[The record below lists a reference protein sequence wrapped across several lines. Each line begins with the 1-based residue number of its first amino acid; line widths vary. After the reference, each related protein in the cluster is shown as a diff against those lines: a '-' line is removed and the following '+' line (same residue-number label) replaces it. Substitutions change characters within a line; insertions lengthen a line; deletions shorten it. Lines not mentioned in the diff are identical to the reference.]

1 MSFTHAS
8 LRRSRRLHG
17 DRLGEH
23 IERLAHH
30 ARRGQLQE
38 KAVDYLRQAGLKA
51 AARSALRD
59 ARTWFEQAL
68 GVLAALPDSHAML
81 DQAFEI
87 RLELRTV
94 LAQLGE
100 IRLALERLREAEAL
114 AERLNDDRR
123 RGRVYA
129 FMTTA
134 HNNLGELDAALITG
148 ARALE
153 IAGRL
158 GDLRLRL
165 VTTTYLEQ
173 AHFFRG
179 DYDRVIEL
187 ATENLAALPADW
199 IHESFGNVAPASVY
213 DRCWLV
219 HTLARLG
226 RFTEAT
232 AFEAD
237 AHPPYP
243 YNAAC
248 EHRRYGALR
257 RGRALPPQG
266 RLGEGALTDRAWA
279 LGFPDRHVLMFLR
292 TAVASSAS
300 VLAQLGEASEAL
312 SRVRECEQLGERL
325 AASGVVGHRGWAD
338 QSLGRTCLL
347 LGRLD
352 EARRLGERA
361 IESSPGHAGFA
372 AHAFHLLGD
381 IATHPDRFDAESGE
395 AHYREALTLA
405 VPRSMRP
412 LIAHCHL
419 GLGKLYRRTGKR
431 EQAQEHLATATTM
444 YREMDMSVLAGAG
457 GGGAEGVHVGRSA
470 SQFGSDCSQ
479 RYVTSKRRRA
489 YEGTRV
495 RIAVQR
501 EGPSGR
507 RG

>member
-1 MSFTHAS
+1 
-8 LRRSRRLHG
+8 
-17 DRLGEH
+17 
-23 IERLAHH
+23 
-30 ARRGQLQE
+30 
-38 KAVDYLRQAGLKA
+38 
-51 AARSALRD
+51 
-59 ARTWFEQAL
+59 
-68 GVLAALPDSHAML
+68 
-81 DQAFEI
+81 
-87 RLELRTV
+87 V

-123 RGRVYA
+123 RGRVCA

-134 HNNLGELDAALITG
+134 HNNLGELDEALITG

-187 ATENLAALPADW
+187 ATENLAALPTDW
-199 IHESFGNVAPASVY
+199 IYESFGNVAPASVY

-237 AHPPYP
+237 AIRLAQTTQHANTVGMVHYAGGVL
-243 YNAAC
+243 YLLKGDWAKARSLI
-248 EHRRYGALR
+248 E
-257 RGRALPPQG
+257 RGLAVFRAG
-266 RLGEGALTDRAWA
+266 
-279 LGFPDRHVLMFLR
+279 HVLMFLR
-292 TAVASSAS
+292 TAVASSAW

-361 IESSPGHAGFA
+361 IESSPGHVGFA
-372 AHAFHLLGD
+372 AHAVHLLGD
-381 IATHPDRFDAESGE
+381 IATHPDRFDAERGE
-395 AHYREALTLA
+395 AHYRQARALA
-405 VPRSMRP
+405 EPRGMRP
-412 LIAHCHL
+412 LVAHCHL
-419 GLGKLYRRTGKR
+419 GLGKLYRSTGKR
-431 EQAQEHLATATTM
+431 EQAQEHLATATAM
-444 YREMDMSVLAGAG
+444 YRDMDMRFWLEQAEAEIGA
-457 GGGAEGVHVGRSA
+457 
-470 SQFGSDCSQ
+470 
-479 RYVTSKRRRA
+479 
-489 YEGTRV
+489 
-495 RIAVQR
+495 
-501 EGPSGR
+501 
-507 RG
+507 